1 MQYRFG
7 SCRLDMQSRQL
18 LRDGV
23 ERPLTPKAFDLL
35 RLLIEFRPRVLT
47 KAEIMDLVWPD
58 AFVAEANVAILVG
71 DVRAAIGDVSA
82 DARLIKTH
90 HGVGYSFCGEVI
102 EQSRSDKIPMGGMR
116 FVLAIGARR
125 IALARGPVIIGRDM
139 ECDVIISDVSVSR
152 RHARLDVSASQVE
165 IEDLQS
171 KNGTKVADQPIDGKR
186 VLADG
191 AVVTLG
197 SVVTT
202 LHALAAE
209 GQSTMTL

>member
-7 SCRLDMQSRQL
+7 NCRLDMASRQL
-18 LRDGV
+18 LCDGV
-23 ERPLTPKAFDLL
+23 ERSITPKAFDLL
-35 RLLIEFRPRVLT
+35 RLLIEFRPRVLS

-71 DVRAAIGDVSA
+71 DVRAAIGDVAA

-90 HGVGYSFCGEVI
+90 HGVGYSFSGAVI
-102 EQSRSDKIPMGGMR
+102 EQSRSDKVPLGGTR
-116 FVLAIGARR
+116 FVLAIGPRR
-125 IALARGPVIIGRDM
+125 IVLARGPIVIGRDM

-152 RHARLDVSASQVE
+152 RHACLEVSATQVE
-165 IEDLQS
+165 IDDLQS
-171 KNGTKVADQPIDGKR
+171 KNGTKVDDQLIDGKR

-191 AVVTLG
+191 AVVTFG

-202 LHALAAE
+202 LHALAGE
-209 GQSTMTL
+209 GQSTMSL

>member
-35 RLLIEFRPRVLT
+35 RLLIEFRPRVLS

-90 HGVGYSFCGEVI
+90 HGVGYSFCGEVV
-102 EQSRSDKIPMGGMR
+102 EQSRSDKIPMGGTR
-116 FVLAIGARR
+116 FVLAVGPRR

-171 KNGTKVADQPIDGKR
+171 KNGTKIADQPIDGKR